1 MQADDVRKAAL
12 DCIRDCDVWNAASS
26 GKDAVKI
33 AFYIDGIRTM
43 ADAVCEMLEQENRG
57 EKNQVGF

>member
-12 DCIRDCDVWNAASS
+12 DCIRDCDVWNAATS

-43 ADAVCEMLEQENRG
+43 ADAVCEMLEQENRV

>member
-43 ADAVCEMLEQENRG
+43 ADAVCELLERENRG
-57 EKNQVGF
+57 ETNQAGF